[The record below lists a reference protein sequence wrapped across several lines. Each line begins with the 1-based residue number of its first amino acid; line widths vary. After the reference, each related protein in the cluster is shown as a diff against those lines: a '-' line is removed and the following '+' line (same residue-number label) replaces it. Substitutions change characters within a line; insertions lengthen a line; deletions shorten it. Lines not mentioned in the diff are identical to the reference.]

1 MKKVNLFLIPIAITA
16 FAITS
21 CGNKEISKEEAG
33 NVVKKAAAK
42 EVPEY
47 TTITLTTELVKY
59 KFDIKGEGLE
69 GLGISQED
77 FDASIKEMGFKEL
90 KPGSKFETSITF
102 SEAKEQYRFANLD
115 EVLKEL
121 DATAANNSKIKY
133 YAVGDGVKV
142 EYSNSVESKIDT
154 EGYKMSTSVSG
165 NASIT
170 LNEYALATEI
180 YTESIESAATTIGD
194 KSSSIYCE
202 FGVRMSLSF
211 K

>member
-59 KFDIKGEGLE
+59 KFDVKGEGLE
-69 GLGISQED
+69 ELGISKEE
-77 FDASIKEMGFKEL
+77 FEASVKAMGFEEV
-90 KPGSKFETSITF
+90 KPGSKFESSITF
-102 SEAKEQYRFANLD
+102 SEAKEQYRFANID

-154 EGYKMSTSVSG
+154 DGYKMSTSISG
-165 NASIT
+165 YASIT

-180 YTESIESAATTIGD
+180 YTESIESAATTISN

>member
-1 MKKVNLFLIPIAITA
+1 MKKVNLFLIPVAITA

-69 GLGISQED
+69 GLGISQEE
-77 FDASIKEMGFKEL
+77 FDDSIKAMGFKEL

-121 DATAANNSKIKY
+121 DATTAKNSKIKY

-142 EYSNSVESKIDT
+142 EYSNSMENKT
-154 EGYKMSTSVSG
+154 EVGENKMSVSSSAY
-165 NASIT
+165 ASIT
-170 LNEYALATEI
+170 LNEYALATEL
-180 YTESIESAATTIGD
+180 YNEATESAATTIGD
-194 KSSSIYCE
+194 KSSSVYFE
-202 FGVRMSLSF
+202 LGVRMSLSF

>member
-1 MKKVNLFLIPIAITA
+1 MKKVNLFLIPVAITA

-59 KFDIKGEGLE
+59 KFDLKGEGLE
-69 GLGISQED
+69 EIGISEEE
-77 FDASIKEMGFKEL
+77 FAANIEAMGFEEAKPGAKFEASITL
-90 KPGSKFETSITF
+90 SD
-102 SEAKEQYRFANLD
+102 AKEQYRFANLD

-154 EGYKMSTSVSG
+154 DGYKMSTSISG
-165 NASIT
+165 YASIT

-180 YTESIESAATTIGD
+180 YTESIESAATTISN

>member
-1 MKKVNLFLIPIAITA
+1 MKKVNLFLIPVAITA

-121 DATAANNSKIKY
+121 DVTAANNSKIKY

-154 EGYKMSTSVSG
+154 DGYKMSTSISG
-165 NASIT
+165 YASIT

-180 YTESIESAATTIGD
+180 YTESIESAATTISN